1 MRAEAPTARSLAII
15 LARARSMRALSI
27 RTEGA
32 EVAGGEAGEAA
43 VGVSTATAKASKTSF
58 SLTSRTARNCFG
70 LVGLEAWRKPNLRD
84 VGVWTINRAH
94 ERRRPS
100 QPPVL
105 ETLPR
110 PDVARGRSQQRY
122 RAVGRRAGPRNAGP
136 VPRAARRQCPRDRQ
150 QAEVLPPGVRRGRR
164 VCRSD

>member
-15 LARARSMRALSI
+15 WARARSMRALSI

-32 EVAGGEAGEAA
+32 EVAGGEAGEAT
-43 VGVSTATAKASKTSF
+43 VGVSTATAKASKTRFTLS
-58 SLTSRTARNCFG
+58 SRPARNTFG
-70 LVGLEAWRKPNLRD
+70 LLGLDAWRKPNLRD

-105 ETLPR
+105 EALPR
-110 PDVARGRSQQRY
+110 PHVPRGRTQQRH
-122 RAVGRRAGPRNAGP
+122 RA
-136 VPRAARRQCPRDRQ
+136 
-150 QAEVLPPGVRRGRR
+150 
-164 VCRSD
+164 